1 MDHDL
6 GLADRP
12 HDTEFD
18 DFILHV
24 DGWLC
29 EIKDA
34 QIRDGLH
41 VLGQA
46 PVGRAAGEPGAGDA
60 ARHAGLGRSGRARC
74 PVCGPRWA

>member
-1 MDHDL
+1 M
-6 GLADRP
+6 
-12 HDTEFD
+12 
-18 DFILHV
+18 

-46 PVGRAAGEPGAGDA
+46 PAGEARVNLVLAILRAAQVWGGQAAGGAGPP
-60 ARHAGLGRSGRARC
+60 GRTGAQ
-74 PVCGPRWA
+74 GG